1 MKYKLLVFAFIGA
14 LSLTA
19 QQTFYDLDKIQEI
32 KIYFAFSN
40 WDYQLDTAKNG
51 AEGYLT
57 ADSVIVNGEKFEN
70 CGVKYKGNSTYDA
83 NRTKNPLHIKLDYVD
98 DADYQGIEDIKLG
111 NGWSDNSMIRE
122 PLNYA
127 ILSQYMDAPRG
138 NFAKVY
144 INGTYY
150 GLMNN
155 AESIDKPF
163 LLGHLRTSKYVT
175 VKCNPQTIGPGLG
188 SGSGLSYSGSGIS
201 SYNTKYELQS
211 DTGWVSLINLCD
223 TLNNHFDAFDQIAD
237 IDRFIWML
245 AFNNATINLDSYTG
259 SFRQNYYLYR
269 DHNGQWI
276 PVVWDLNM
284 CMGGFSI
291 AGGTA
296 GAISLANLPTMN
308 YQLHKTES
316 GWPLIYKLL
325 NDPLYSKMYNAHLR
339 TINNENFAG
348 GQFKVLATQLHNLID
363 SEIPNDPNSLVTYSN
378 FQVSLTTNT
387 SVNAGGGTGTSP
399 GLFPLMD
406 SRATYLSNVLS
417 AAPPVISNIAV
428 ENAAQFG
435 NTAVITAAVTN
446 STAVYLGYRYK
457 KTDRFVRVTMYDD
470 GAHGDGAAGDNVFG
484 ADCPLNSL
492 HVQYYIYAENSNTGA
507 FSPERAEYEFYSIEP
522 TITAAANNELA
533 INELTANN
541 ETGTENEKGKIRD
554 WLEVVNLTN
563 KPLGLS
569 QLYLSNDPAE
579 LDKWVFPAD
588 AFIQPNEHLLLWAD
602 DLDETYIDLHTNFNL
617 SKSGGSLI
625 LSNGATI
632 FDEVTFDEQSEDHSY
647 SRCTDATG
655 PFQATSTRT
664 PRAVNLCTSGTD
676 APVYFS
682 DLALLPNPAS
692 ATVTIKTSEP
702 VQLVQVFNLN
712 GQILLETNQL
722 QLNIAALPPGL
733 YWVKASGDEEEFTV
747 RKLVKMGN

>member
-1 MKYKLLVFAFIGA
+1 MKYTLLILA
-14 LSLTA
+14 LIFTNALAA

-32 KIYFAFSN
+32 KIYFGFSN

-51 AEGYLT
+51 SEGYLP
-57 ADSVIVNGEKFEN
+57 ADSVILNGEKFEN

-127 ILSQYMDAPRG
+127 ILRQYMDAPRG

-144 INGTYY
+144 INGAYY

-163 LLGHLRTSKYVT
+163 LIDHFRTSKYVT
-175 VKCNPQTIGPGLG
+175 VKCNPESIGPGLG
-188 SGSGLSYSGSGIS
+188 SGSGLSYSGTSIS

-211 DTGWVSLINLCD
+211 DTGWVSLIKLCD

-245 AFNNATINLDSYTG
+245 AFNNATVNLDSYSG

-296 GAISLANLPTMN
+296 GALTLTNMPTMS
-308 YQLHKTES
+308 YLLHKTET
-316 GWPLIYKLL
+316 GWPLINKLL
-325 NDPLYSKMYNAHLR
+325 NDPLYSKMYYAHLR
-339 TINNENFAG
+339 TINNENFTG
-348 GQFKVLATQLHNLID
+348 GQFKTLATELHNLID
-363 SEIPNDPNSLVTYSN
+363 SEVANDPNALGTYAN

-387 SVNAGGGTGTSP
+387 TVNAGGGTGSSP

-417 AAPPVISNIAV
+417 AAPPVISNINV
-428 ENAAQFG
+428 VNAAQFG
-435 NTAVITAAVTN
+435 NTAVVSATVTN
-446 STAVYLGYRYK
+446 SSAVYLGYRYQ

-492 HVQYYIYAENSNTGA
+492 NVQYYIYAENNNTGA

-522 TITAAANNELA
+522 TIALATNNELA
-533 INELTANN
+533 INELAADN
-541 ETGTENEKGKIRD
+541 ETGLENEKGKNRD
-554 WLEVVNLTN
+554 WIEVVNLTN
-563 KPLGLS
+563 KSLGLS
-569 QLYLSNDPAE
+569 QLYLSDDAAE
-579 LDKWVFPAD
+579 LDKWAFPAD
-588 AFIQPNEHLLLWAD
+588 AFIKPTEHLLLWAD
-602 DLDETYIDLHTNFNL
+602 DLDERLVDLHTNFNL

-625 LSNGATI
+625 LSDGTTV
-632 FDEVTFDEQSEDHSY
+632 FDEVTFDEQLEDHSY
-647 SRCTDATG
+647 SRCADATG
-655 PFQATSTRT
+655 AFQATSTRT
-664 PRAVNLCTSGTD
+664 PRASNLCTSDTN

-682 DLALLPNPAS
+682 DLELLPNPAFS
-692 ATVTIKTSEP
+692 TVSIVTSEQ

-712 GQILLETNQL
+712 GQKVLETSQL
-722 QLNIAALPPGL
+722 QLNITGLSTGL
-733 YWVKASGDEEEFTV
+733 YWVKASDEQGRFVV
-747 RKLVKMGN
+747 RKMVKI